1 LECLYYRDCGGT
13 YQNNYSFLFDILSNN
28 SIYPIYLNHD
38 YGYDHDCDHDPHE
51 NGLSMAYHDHDDYD
65 RDDYGHDYDGLHDSN
80 ELHNYNIVLSPIVI
94 K

>member
-1 LECLYYRDCGGT
+1 
-13 YQNNYSFLFDILSNN
+13 
-28 SIYPIYLNHD
+28 
-38 YGYDHDCDHDPHE
+38 
-51 NGLSMAYHDHDDYD
+51 MAYHDHDDYD